1 MSAWINYLTKF
12 YREKKLKNGNYKYS
26 SAMKDARVGY
36 KSSRHK
42 RHNVRHTRKNR
53 RSRKNRR

>member
-12 YREKKLKNGNYKYS
+12 CREKKLKNGNYKYS

-36 KSSRHK
+36 KSSKYKGR
-42 RHNVRHTRKNR
+42 NVRHTRQNR
-53 RSRKNRR
+53 R

>member
-36 KSSRHK
+36 NSRHK
-42 RHNVRHTRKNR
+42 GRNVRHTRKNR